1 VLFRVF
7 ARRLAAAAV
16 IIVLSLVIAPPARA
30 QWQKN
35 EYQLQKEWSQQFL
48 PAPILAPK
56 REGGRGPG
64 PVRIRFHA
72 DADFRSEGGR
82 WQENIKVL
90 LGNLNKVVGQSFG
103 VRFEVAEF
111 RRWDRTG
118 ANGELGPMLEQLEK
132 LDPGL
137 DVDWVVGLVS
147 SLPLVSMSFHD
158 LGKARVLGRH
168 FVVRGMNSVAEMQD
182 FQRMFKAME
191 QSERDQLYGIRKAHK
206 ETSVFLHEWAHTL
219 GAPHVEDPTRIM
231 NVGYSQRT
239 SLFSNEDAELMSG
252 AVDSRLR
259 SRGRETDAIDWSPLH
274 RYLKDNRN
282 TEYRQEDWKYLVDLT
297 APRTGVAPGSDR
309 AAGPADLPVPV
320 PPPFGLRPRPAP
332 PPPPPPPAERPANAP
347 AASAGGGATAP
358 GAAASGAAAA
368 RKPGRTPEPPF
379 ANEARS
385 LLRSG
390 QRTRALALL
399 ERTAGEV
406 ATRVPA
412 DSEAQAAIARVY
424 AEAGAVT
431 AADRTLARA
440 GDAPAIRQAAAEVL
454 RARRR
459 MGLPKSVARFQL
471 PPSAEPDYADTWD
484 RLRSAMNSGDLK
496 SAKAAVDTGLRK
508 FPGAPGLI
516 TADCEV
522 LLRQD
527 RPDQAAKRCQEAL
540 AVMEDLPR
548 AHYLIGCIQAEAGQ
562 HEPGVTSLKR
572 AIALDPRNRAAWE
585 SLGDLM
591 RALGRS
597 KEYQKFL
604 VQHGGPTDGN

>member
-1 VLFRVF
+1 MVVI
-7 ARRLAAAAV
+7 ALA
-16 IIVLSLVIAPPARA
+16 LVIAPPARA

-48 PAPILAPK
+48 PAPILAPR
-56 REGGRGPG
+56 REGGRAPG

-72 DADFRSEGGR
+72 DADYRSEGGR

-118 ANGELGPMLEQLEK
+118 PNGELGPMLEQLEK
-132 LDPGL
+132 LDPGM

-191 QSERDQLYGIRKAHK
+191 QSERDQLYSIRKAHK
-206 ETSVFLHEWAHTL
+206 ETSVFLHEWGHTL
-219 GAPHVEDPTRIM
+219 GAPHVEDPTRLM

-239 SLFSNEDAELMSG
+239 SLFSSEDAELMT
-252 AVDSRLR
+252 AAIDSRLR

-282 TEYRQEDWKYLVDLT
+282 TEYRQEDWKYLTDLT
-297 APRTGVAPGSDR
+297 APRAGVAPGSHR
-309 AAGPADLPVPV
+309 AAAAPSDLPVPV

-332 PPPPPPPAERPANAP
+332 PPPPPEPPASPPATATP
-347 AASAGGGATAP
+347 GSQTPSPLRHGATQAK
-358 GAAASGAAAA
+358 
-368 RKPGRTPEPPF
+368 KPERTAEPPF

-390 QRTRALALL
+390 QRPQALALL

-412 DSEAQAAIARVY
+412 DPAAQATIARVY

-454 RARRR
+454 RTRRR

-484 RLRSAMNSGDLK
+484 RLRNAMNAGDLK
-496 SAKAAVDTGLRK
+496 SAKTAVDTGLRK

-516 TADCEV
+516 AADCEV

-527 RPDQAAKRCQEAL
+527 RPDQATKRCQEAL
-540 AVMEDLPR
+540 AIMEDLPR
-548 AHYLIGCIQAEAGQ
+548 AHYLLGCIQAEAGQ
-562 HEPGVTSLKR
+562 HEAGVTSLKR
-572 AIALDPRNRAAWE
+572 AITLDPRNRAAWE

-604 VQHGGPTDGN
+604 VQQGGPADGN